1 MGSEDHSPHMT
12 AADAALFLGV
22 KAATIYAYVSRGLI
36 RSERIGPGR
45 ERRYRRDDVL
55 RLKRRAEVRADP
67 GSAARHAFE
76 HSAAPILDSSITLIA
91 EQELYYRGHPVT
103 ALARTHSFEQVVALL
118 WCGDLEAPVAELAKP
133 VLPFVERTWVQ
144 SAGRPLAPWFA
155 FQSVLPRLA
164 AADPAAEDLNPAA
177 VRRTGARILLA
188 HVACL
193 ERIAAT
199 ERLPAPPGGRHGD
212 ADPAGVTGEVVAR
225 SPAPAQGT
233 AASDPA
239 GAPGGMVARSLARA
253 WGAAAAVPAA
263 AVIESA
269 LVLLADHELNVSTMA
284 ARTAASGRASPYH
297 AVLAGLAA
305 AHGTLHGQA
314 SMLVSELLRTVARPQ
329 RARRVVGEYLRSR
342 RPLPGFGHRVY
353 RTRDPRAAAL
363 LRHLHEAAPGHP
375 ALEVA
380 EAVAE
385 AVREMVTDAPV
396 NVDLSLA
403 ALVAVLGLPASA
415 SETLFI
421 VARTAGWIAHALE
434 QYRTGGLL
442 RPRARYV
449 GPVPD
454 DGG

>member
-1 MGSEDHSPHMT
+1 MGTEHQSPHLT
-12 AADAALFLGV
+12 AADAARFLGV
-22 KAATIYAYVSRGLI
+22 KTATIYAYVSRGLI

-55 RLKRRAEVRADP
+55 RLKRRAEVRVDP
-67 GSAARHAFE
+67 SSAARQAFE
-76 HSAAPILDSSITLIA
+76 HSAAPILDSSLTLIT
-91 EQELYYRGHPVT
+91 EQELYYRGVPVT

-133 VLPFVERTWVQ
+133 VPPFVERTWVQ
-144 SAGRPLAPWFA
+144 SAGRRLAPWFA

-164 AADPAAEDLNPAA
+164 AADPAGEDLNPSA

-188 HVACL
+188 EVACL
-193 ERIAAT
+193 ERLAAA
-199 ERLPAPPGGRHGD
+199 EPVPSPVAAGGRAGADPSAAPRGMVAHSLARVWHP
-212 ADPAGVTGEVVAR
+212 ADPAL
-225 SPAPAQGT
+225 
-233 AASDPA
+233 A
-239 GAPGGMVARSLARA
+239 GAL
-253 WGAAAAVPAA
+253 
-263 AVIESA
+263 IEAA
-269 LVLLADHELNVSTMA
+269 LVLLADHELNVSTLA

-314 SMLVSELLRTVARPQ
+314 SILVGELLRAVARPQ
-329 RARRVVGEYLRSR
+329 RARRVVGEYLRSH

-363 LRHLHEAAPGHP
+363 WQLLRAAAPGHP
-375 ALEVA
+375 AMQTA
-380 EAVAE
+380 EALAE

-396 NVDLSLA
+396 NVDLPLA
-403 ALVAVLGLPASA
+403 VLAAVLGLPAGA
-415 SETLFI
+415 SEALFI

-434 QYRTGGLL
+434 QYRAGGLL

-449 GPVPD
+449 GPIPE
-454 DGG
+454 G